1 MLGSSEIKTDLGGI
15 VSKRTYTGVA
25 KTPPSSKRYA
35 SDSSD
40 KEWAVIAP
48 ELAQAPG
55 PGRKRTVD
63 LREVVNAIFYRTR
76 TGCQWRMLP
85 KEFPG
90 WRHVWYYYKK
100 WTTDGTWERLNDL
113 LRRLV
118 RQVLGKQPDPS
129 LAIVDSQTVK
139 ATEAGGERGF
149 DGGKKIKGRKR
160 HILVDSLG
168 LLLVLVVHAAN
179 IQDYDGARQVL
190 QQAPNKSSR
199 LQKVIADGMYP
210 KNGLVEWVKQQF
222 QFILEIVT
230 RDKEQQGFAVLPKR
244 WIVERTLAW
253 LGRNRILSKEY
264 EHLTQSSESDVYIAS
279 IRLMLRRLDRRH
291 TLT

>member
-1 MLGSSEIKTDLGGI
+1 MNKS
-15 VSKRTYTGVA
+15 TYTGVA
-25 KTPPSSKRYA
+25 QTSQPSKRYA
-35 SDSSD
+35 SDCTD
-40 KEWAVIAP
+40 KEWAIIAP
-48 ELAQAPG
+48 ELAQPAG

-63 LREVVNAIFYRTR
+63 LREIVNAIYYRTR

-85 KEFPG
+85 KEFPD

-100 WTTDGTWERLNDL
+100 WTQDGTWQRLNEL

-118 RQVLGKQPDPS
+118 RRAMGKQPDPS
-129 LAIVDSQTVK
+129 LAILDSQTVK
-139 ATEAGGERGF
+139 ATEAGGERGY
-149 DGGKKIKGRKR
+149 DAGKKIKGRKR
-160 HILVDSLG
+160 HILVDTLG

-190 QQAPNKSSR
+190 QQAPAQSSR
-199 LQKVIADGMYP
+199 LQKVIADGMYS

-222 QFILEIVT
+222 QLILEIVT
-230 RDKEQQGFAVLPKR
+230 RDKEQKGFVVLPKR

-264 EHLTQSSESDVYIAS
+264 ERLTQTSESDVYIAS
-279 IRLMLRRLDRRH
+279 IRMMLRRLDRRQ
-291 TLT
+291 TIANF

>member
-1 MLGSSEIKTDLGGI
+1 M
-15 VSKRTYTGVA
+15 SKRTYAGVA
-25 KTPPSSKRYA
+25 QAAQPSKRYA
-35 SDSSD
+35 SDSTD
-40 KEWAVIAP
+40 KEWAMIAP
-48 ELAQAPG
+48 ELAQADG

-63 LREVVNAIFYRTR
+63 LREIVNAIFYRTR

-85 KEFPG
+85 KEFPD

-100 WTTDGTWERLNDL
+100 WTSDGTWQRLNDE

-118 RQVLGKQPDPS
+118 RRAVGKHPDPS
-129 LAIVDSQTVK
+129 LGILDSQTVK
-139 ATEAGGERGF
+139 TTEAGGERGF
-149 DGGKKIKGRKR
+149 DGGKKINGRKR
-160 HILVDSLG
+160 HILVDTLG

-190 QQAPNKSSR
+190 QQAPTQSSR
-199 LQKVIADGMYP
+199 LQKVIADGMYT
-210 KNGLVEWVKQQF
+210 KNGRGDWVKQQF
-222 QFILEIVT
+222 RFILEIVT
-230 RDKEQQGFAVLPKR
+230 RDKEQKGFVVLPKR

-264 EHLTQSSESDVYIAS
+264 EHLTQTSESDVYIAS

-291 TLT
+291 PVPNF

>member
-1 MLGSSEIKTDLGGI
+1 MNKS
-15 VSKRTYTGVA
+15 TYTGVA
-25 KTPPSSKRYA
+25 QVPEPTKRYA
-35 SDSSD
+35 SDCTD
-40 KEWAVIAP
+40 KEWKLIAP
-48 ELAQAPG
+48 EVAQGAG
-55 PGRKRTVD
+55 PGRKRTVN

-85 KEFPG
+85 QEFPD

-100 WTTDGTWERLNDL
+100 WTSEGTWERLNDV

-118 RQVLGKQPDPS
+118 RRAVGKDPDPS
-129 LAIVDSQTVK
+129 LGIIDSQSIK
-139 ATEAGGERGF
+139 ATEAGGERGY
-149 DGGKKIKGRKR
+149 DAGKQIKGRKR

-179 IQDYDGARQVL
+179 IQDYEGARQVL
-190 QQAPNKSSR
+190 KQAQTKSSR

-210 KNGLVEWVKQQF
+210 KNGLVDWVKQQF
-222 QFILEIVT
+222 RFILEIVS
-230 RDKEQQGFAVLPKR
+230 RDKAQKGFVVLPKR

-264 EHLTQSSESDVYIAS
+264 EHLSQTSESDVYIAS
-279 IRLMLRRLDRRH
+279 IRMMLRRLDRRS
-291 TLT
+291 TVPNF

>member
-1 MLGSSEIKTDLGGI
+1 M
-15 VSKRTYTGVA
+15 SKRSYSGVA
-25 KTPPSSKRYA
+25 KQPQSSKRYT

-40 KEWAVIAP
+40 KEWALIAP
-48 ELAQAPG
+48 ELAQAEG
-55 PGRKRTVD
+55 PGRKRTVN

-85 KEFPG
+85 KEFPD

-100 WTTDGTWERLNDL
+100 WTSDGTWERVNEL

-118 RQVLGKQPDPS
+118 RRAVGKHPDPS
-129 LAIVDSQTVK
+129 LAILDSQTVK
-139 ATEAGGERGF
+139 TTEAGGERGF
-149 DGGKKIKGRKR
+149 DGGKHIKGRKR
-160 HILVDSLG
+160 HILVDTLG

-190 QQAPNKSSR
+190 QQVPAKSSR
-199 LQKVIADGMYP
+199 LQKVIADGLYP

-222 QFILEIVT
+222 HFILEIVT
-230 RDKEQQGFAVLPKR
+230 RPQAQKGFVVLPKR
-244 WIVERTLAW
+244 WIVERTFAW

-264 EHLTQSSESDVYIAS
+264 ERLTQTSESDVYIAS
-279 IRLMLRRLDRRH
+279 IRLMLRRLDRRQ
-291 TLT
+291 TVPNF

>member
-1 MLGSSEIKTDLGGI
+1 MNKS
-15 VSKRTYTGVA
+15 TYTGVA
-25 KTPPSSKRYA
+25 QTSQSSKRYA
-35 SDSSD
+35 SDCTD
-40 KEWAVIAP
+40 KEWAIIAP
-48 ELAQAPG
+48 ELAQSAG

-63 LREVVNAIFYRTR
+63 LREIVNAIYYRTR

-85 KEFPG
+85 KEFPD

-100 WTTDGTWERLNDL
+100 WTQDGTWPRLNDL

-118 RQVLGKQPDPS
+118 RQVVGKQPDPS
-129 LAIVDSQTVK
+129 LAILDSQTVK

-149 DGGKKIKGRKR
+149 DAGKKIKGRKR
-160 HILVDSLG
+160 HILVDTLG

-190 QQAPNKSSR
+190 QLAPAKSSR

-230 RDKEQQGFAVLPKR
+230 RDKEQKGFVVLPKR

-264 EHLTQSSESDVYIAS
+264 ERLTQTSESDVYIAS
-279 IRLMLRRLDRRH
+279 IRMMLRRLDRRH
-291 TLT
+291 TVANF